1 MPYSPDPFRVAL
13 RRKRQQPYPALN
25 VANGL
30 RVDTNPGPQVA
41 SETPA
46 DDVKAAWQPT
56 IPGQLVPIQGE
67 RVYDELYFDE

>member
-13 RRKRQQPYPALN
+13 RRKRQQPYPPLN

-30 RVDTNPGPQVA
+30 RTDTMPGPQ
-41 SETPA
+41 TPDSVEA
-46 DDVKAAWQPT
+46 DAVKDAWQPT